1 MYTVLVILT
10 LMNGCSD
17 KKALTE
23 NELNSNS
30 ISTNEI
36 KMKNDKQNIGIIK
49 NSYTIEYVETVK
61 IDEAKVAQLPVHA
74 QQMIKDRLSKPRYS
88 VLETNGNESIYKTLA
103 TEDDKNNNQVENT
116 NGNKRI
122 VKNKTISFVSD
133 VFYKNLETSTI
144 YKTTEIK
151 GEKLTVMQKS
161 DLQNLWKITNET
173 KSVGGYTAQKAT
185 LDDPKLGQVT
195 AWYLS
200 EIAITDGPEIFNGL
214 PGLIV
219 EVETDKKYITLKSIN
234 KAEKEIQLPSFSN
247 VLTTQE
253 YSKKMEELKQSS
265 ISSKIE
271 NSSGVKTNRIVIKS
285 E

>member
-1 MYTVLVILT
+1 
-10 LMNGCSD
+10 
-17 KKALTE
+17 
-23 NELNSNS
+23 
-30 ISTNEI
+30 
-36 KMKNDKQNIGIIK
+36 
-49 NSYTIEYVETVK
+49 
-61 IDEAKVAQLPVHA
+61 
-74 QQMIKDRLSKPRYS
+74 
-88 VLETNGNESIYKTLA
+88 
-103 TEDDKNNNQVENT
+103 
-116 NGNKRI
+116 
-122 VKNKTISFVSD
+122 
-133 VFYKNLETSTI
+133 
-144 YKTTEIK
+144 
-151 GEKLTVMQKS
+151 MQKS

>member
-122 VKNKTISFVSD
+122 VKNTTISFVSD

-185 LDDPKLGQVT
+185 LDDPKLGQV
-195 AWYLS
+195 
-200 EIAITDGPEIFNGL
+200 GPEIFNGL

>member
-1 MYTVLVILT
+1 M
-10 LMNGCSD
+10 
-17 KKALTE
+17 
-23 NELNSNS
+23 
-30 ISTNEI
+30 
-36 KMKNDKQNIGIIK
+36 
-49 NSYTIEYVETVK
+49 
-61 IDEAKVAQLPVHA
+61 
-74 QQMIKDRLSKPRYS
+74 
-88 VLETNGNESIYKTLA
+88 ETNGNESIYKTLA

-122 VKNKTISFVSD
+122 VKNTTISFVSD

-151 GEKLTVMQKS
+151 GQKLTVMQKS

-247 VLTTQE
+247 VLTKHKSIQR
-253 YSKKMEELKQSS
+253 KWKNWKQSS